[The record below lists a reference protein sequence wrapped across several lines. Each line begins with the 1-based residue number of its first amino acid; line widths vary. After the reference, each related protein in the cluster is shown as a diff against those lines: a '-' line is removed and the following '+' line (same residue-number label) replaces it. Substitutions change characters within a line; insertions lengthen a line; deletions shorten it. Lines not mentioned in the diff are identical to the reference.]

1 MFILF
6 RIFTLFLSFRI
17 MVLMSCAQDICPERV
32 AGDMKFWKSWTSTV
46 GSLSGVGTIDI
57 MVCKLLE
64 AHHRLKI
71 FCSVKFAQF
80 IFELTWFCISPSKL
94 KKNNNNKKGIFI
106 IHQFFSFK
114 RSITTLQNSFTVS
127 VQLVVCTIWQ
137 NWAYCRIINSI
148 PSSSTHLDEV
158 SCSKI

>member
-94 KKNNNNKKGIFI
+94 KKIIIIIKKVFLLFI
-106 IHQFFSFK
+106 NFLVLRGVLQHYKIHLLCQC
-114 RSITTLQNSFTVS
+114 N
-127 VQLVVCTIWQ
+127 
-137 NWAYCRIINSI
+137 
-148 PSSSTHLDEV
+148 
-158 SCSKI
+158 